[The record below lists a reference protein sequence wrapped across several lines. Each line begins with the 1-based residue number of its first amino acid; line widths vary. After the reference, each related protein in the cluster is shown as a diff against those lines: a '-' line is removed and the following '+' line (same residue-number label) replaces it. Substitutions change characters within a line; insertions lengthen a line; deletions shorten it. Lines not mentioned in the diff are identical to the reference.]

1 MQNALKNKTKYITL
15 KERFKGRSV
24 SKWKQRT
31 KKERQ
36 PLCLQCLALPLSAS
50 VSSELLRKKAYDAIR
65 KSFAYRRLRRKD
77 SEIDE
82 AYQKFEKEED
92 RDKKLEALKQEME
105 SAEQYKK
112 DRRRL

>member
-1 MQNALKNKTKYITL
+1 METKNKKRKTAIM
-15 KERFKGRSV
+15 
-24 SKWKQRT
+24 
-31 KKERQ
+31 
-36 PLCLQCLALPLSAS
+36 LAVFGIAI
-50 VSSELLRKKAYDAIR
+50 VCICIIGAFAKKAYDR
-65 KSFAYRRLRRKD
+65 HQEELRLQAVETKD

-112 DRRRL
+112 TEDAYEECSAHYEKSLRR

>member
-1 MQNALKNKTKYITL
+1 METKN
-15 KERFKGRSV
+15 
-24 SKWKQRT
+24 

-50 VSSELLRKKAYDAIR
+50 VSSELCEKAYDR
-65 KSFAYRRLRRKD
+65 HQEELRLQAVETKD

-92 RDKKLEALKQEME
+92 RDKSWKH
-105 SAEQYKK
+105 
-112 DRRRL
+112 